1 MWWHGVPDDRR
12 YFLRQVE
19 GPPRAFAL
27 VAPPVPEHVPPTPEV
42 QRALIHAHEA
52 LGALR
57 GVAAHFPGLAA
68 IDTVLA
74 QREAVASSQIEGAR
88 STLRD
93 LLTYEAAGGAQGLP
107 ADVEGA
113 RRCAEALTHGLG
125 TAARTGQND
134 QWLPL
139 INRLHAILMGGDQGM
154 SPSAYRRHQVWI
166 GRDGGIEQATFV
178 PAPPEWVAPCMAELE
193 RRTLRGETGHQGALP
208 LVAQLAFAHGQ
219 FETIHP
225 FHDGNGRV
233 GRMLLSLLPV
243 AHGYPSLYLSSE
255 LRAVRSE
262 YYAALACLQVRG
274 AWAPWLVLLCE
285 VIVRACEDT
294 ISVAT
299 DLNALLSDWET
310 ELSGRQYRS
319 DSATARLPRLLVS
332 RPIVSVRQVAEYLSV
347 SKQAANVAL
356 SNLVDARILSRGT
369 PQGQRQVFEA
379 RDAVQRLE
387 RLSHSARLFR
397 SEAARDNAPEAKP
410 QG

>member
-1 MWWHGVPDDRR
+1 MWWHGVPDERR

-19 GPPRAFAL
+19 GHTRAFAL
-27 VAPPVPEHVPPTPEV
+27 VAPPVPDYVPPTPEV
-42 QRALIHAHEA
+42 QRALIDAHEA

-74 QREAVASSQIEGAR
+74 QREAVASSQIKGAR

-93 LLTYEAAGGAQGLP
+93 LLTYEATGGAQGLP

-113 RRCAEALTHGLG
+113 KRCAEVLTHGLG
-125 TAARTGQND
+125 AAAQTRQDGE
-134 QWLPL
+134 WLRL
-139 INRLHAILMGGDQGM
+139 INRLHAVLMGGDQGM
-154 SPSAYRRHQVWI
+154 SAGAYRRHQVWI
-166 GRDGGIEQATFV
+166 GQGGGIEQATFV

-193 RRTLRGETGHQGALP
+193 RRTLKNGPGQHAALP

-219 FETIHP
+219 FQTIRP

-243 AHGYPSLYLSSE
+243 AHGYPPLYLSSD
-255 LRAVRSE
+255 LRAAKAE
-262 YYAALACLQVRG
+262 YYSALACLQVRG
-274 AWAPWLVLLCE
+274 DWAPWLVLLCE
-285 VIVRACEDT
+285 AIVRACEDT

-299 DLNALLSDWET
+299 DLNALVSKWEA

-319 DSATARLPRLLVS
+319 DSATARLPRLLVG
-332 RPIVSVRQVAEYLSV
+332 RPIVSVRQVAENLSI

-356 SNLVDARILSRGT
+356 GNLVDAGILSRGA
-369 PQGQRQVFEA
+369 PQGQRQVFQA
-379 RDAVQRLE
+379 SDAVQRLE
-387 RLSHSARLFR
+387 RPSDSARLFR
-397 SEAARDNAPEAKP
+397 SEAPRDSASEATP
-410 QG
+410 QP